1 MEDAAT
7 DGFIVQFAEPS
18 LYQVQPTG
26 TGRNKVEHEAGM
38 TLQPSPH
45 VGMLMSPVVIH
56 DQMKW
61 NLARELL
68 VDGAQEF
75 QELLMPMPLIA

>member
-1 MEDAAT
+1 ME
-7 DGFIVQFAEPS
+7 
-18 LYQVQPTG
+18 
-26 TGRNKVEHEAGM
+26 NEAGM

-45 VGMLMSPVVIH
+45 VVTLMSPVVIH

-68 VDGAQEF
+68 VDGA
-75 QELLMPMPLIA
+75 